1 MMCFFVTMAFLTCM
15 PSKGSYYLHHGFW
28 YAKVFFIAGMIVASA
43 FTPPD
48 VFSYYSQRVVQKS
61 MMRGLPARSFV
72 NDDAVL
78 SSSNNVRGRSGA
90 AAARADMAL
99 AVLKAVVSGR
109 FIAPRVCEAAVME
122 ESEL

>member
-1 MMCFFVTMAFLTCM
+1 MEEKLVDFHTA
-15 PSKGSYYLHHGFW
+15 PGQR
-28 YAKVFFIAGMIVASA
+28 
-43 FTPPD
+43 
-48 VFSYYSQRVVQKS
+48 SQRVVQKS

-78 SSSNNVRGRSGA
+78 SSSKRVSGRSGA

-99 AVLKAVVSGR
+99 AVQKAVVTGR
-109 FIAPRVCEAAVME
+109 FYAPRVAEAAGME